1 MDRKY
6 YARKNE
12 EARTYSHAV
21 KVKGGHSVYLA
32 GVVNRDRDGKV
43 LNGDFQIQ
51 ARTAFERLRENI
63 ESCGGKLEDIVTM
76 TVFITDPRNGD
87 NFVKVRSEFFKQ
99 GHYPASALITVS
111 ALAHPDYCIEIQAI
125 AVLEN

>member
-12 EARTYSHAV
+12 EARSYSHAV
-21 KVKGGHSVYLA
+21 KVKGGTAVYLA
-32 GVVNRDRDGKV
+32 GVVNRDKDGKAV
-43 LNGDFQIQ
+43 KGDFPLQ

-63 ESCGGKLEDIVTM
+63 ESCGGALDDIVTM
-76 TVFITDPRNGD
+76 TVFITDPRYGD
-87 NFVKVRSEFFKQ
+87 SFVTVRSEFFKQ